1 MATYPGATLMLL
13 PENETQSRITPRLA
27 ILHSAG
33 GEAELFGW
41 WMNDQSR
48 GLESHFWVGR
58 KGEVVQYMDTE
69 VRADANGEAN
79 GYAVS
84 IETQSSS
91 HASEAWDSAQV
102 TAIVNLLAW
111 LCDTHGIPRYLN
123 QANPRIQPGKDRGI
137 DYHVHWGA
145 PGPWTPSR
153 GKVCP
158 GAERIRQIGREIIP
172 RLQNTTYG
180 EDFDMDE
187 KRFLELLR
195 GELHGT
201 NFRIEVVEKQAA
213 KRHDAVM
220 TKLGD
225 GRQWLASIAGKVHG
239 SAAQAR
245 ADAVKQDR

>member
-1 MATYPGATLMLL
+1 MALYPGATLMLL
-13 PENETQSRITPRLA
+13 PENKSQARIKPRLA

-48 GLESHFWVGR
+48 GLECHFWVSRG
-58 KGEVVQYMDTE
+58 GEVVQYMDTE

-79 GYAVS
+79 SYAVS
-84 IETQSSS
+84 IETQSTS
-91 HASEAWDSAQV
+91 HASEPWDPAQV
-102 TAIVNLLAW
+102 TAIVHLLDW
-111 LCDTHGIPRYLN
+111 LCRTHDIPRYLN
-123 QANPRIQPGKDRGI
+123 QANPRIQAGADRGV

-158 GAERIRQIGREIIP
+158 GAERIRQITREVIP

-180 EDFDMDE
+180 DEFDMDE
-187 KRFLELLR
+187 KRFVELLR
-195 GELHGT
+195 AELSGT
-201 NFRIEVVEKQAA
+201 NFRLDVAEKAQV
-213 KRHDAVM
+213 KRHKEVM

-225 GRQWLASIAGKVHG
+225 ARQWLAAIGSKVFG
-239 SAAQAR
+239 SYDKAR